1 MHVHGNESMISG
13 LYDPLYDYIVQRIM
27 KWIFPNG
34 KTKLHS
40 FINQYLFP
48 WQIYRC
54 MIFFQYWTKATLSE
68 RQENYLLLIDFV
80 FSDYPCKT
88 VLLLFSAIIND
99 KYISFLYFE
108 LFLLVTELLLRFH
121 GYASVCWVE
130 RQSSGHGKNKRA
142 VAKHYSS
149 DEIYFDHTVNVIGKS
164 T

>member
-1 MHVHGNESMISG
+1 MISG

-80 FSDYPCKT
+80 FPDYPCKNC
-88 VLLLFSAIIND
+88 FIAIYGN
-99 KYISFLYFE
+99 
-108 LFLLVTELLLRFH
+108 
-121 GYASVCWVE
+121 
-130 RQSSGHGKNKRA
+130 NKW
-142 VAKHYSS
+142 
-149 DEIYFDHTVNVIGKS
+149 
-164 T
+164 